1 MIAKTFTRKKGGKV
15 FVIMEVF
22 GLAGAA
28 ALRVG
33 LRGRKRRRRRTLGLP
48 PETAAAG
55 NRGRRK
61 PRPPGTQA

>member
-15 FVIMEVF
+15 FVITRIY

-33 LRGRKRRRRRTLGLP
+33 LQVRKRSGRRVLGLP
-48 PETAAAG
+48 SAAHAQ
-55 NRGRRK
+55 N
-61 PRPPGTQA
+61 AHFIS